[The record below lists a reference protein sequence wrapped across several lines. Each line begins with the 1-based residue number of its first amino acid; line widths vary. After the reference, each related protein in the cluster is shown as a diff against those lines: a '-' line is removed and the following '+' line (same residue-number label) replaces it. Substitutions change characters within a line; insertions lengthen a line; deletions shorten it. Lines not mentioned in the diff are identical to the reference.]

1 MPLEGVESRC
11 PIRAVMKEIREA
23 VVRIAERV
31 TIAELCER
39 ARKLEERKRQLARE
53 GRCPECEQ
61 PADTAAPGCLLHQLI
76 QLVRNERTTVAMPAR
91 ELLRIHVN
99 CNVSPLWLDLGEIIY
114 RLGEGN
120 YSNIRSS

>member
-1 MPLEGVESRC
+1 MT
-11 PIRAVMKEIREA
+11 
-23 VVRIAERV
+23 RIHAKQAEP
-31 TIAELCER
+31 ALNLDALAPADGH
-39 ARKLEERKRQLARE
+39 ARKLEERKRQLAKE

-61 PADTAAPGCLLHQLI
+61 PANAAAPGCLLHQLI